1 MREFRQRHTPA
12 DKLHLEQLWYWW
24 CCPNVIF
31 IYTYMHTYTMCT
43 ASSMLT
49 LFGGNDL
56 HPFSTAATIHLR
68 SIADVVQSEHFAI
81 LTQ

>member
-1 MREFRQRHTPA
+1 
-12 DKLHLEQLWYWW
+12 
-24 CCPNVIF
+24 
-31 IYTYMHTYTMCT
+31 MHTYTMYT

-68 SIADVVQSEHFAI
+68 SIADVVQFEHFAI